1 MNVCMVSLGCDKNL
15 VDSEEMLG
23 VLSNRGFSIINDE
36 READVIIVNT
46 CCFIEDAKK
55 ESIDM
60 ILEMAQYKET
70 GRCKALIVS
79 GCMAQRYKDDIV
91 RDIPEADAVLGT
103 SSTDK
108 IFDVVEQVLKN
119 GHAEAVADASRTPEF
134 AGKTKRVITTGG
146 YYEYLKIAEGCDK
159 NCTYC
164 AIPGMRGH
172 YRSVPMEHLLNQAK
186 YLAGAGTKEL
196 ILVAQETT
204 LYGLD
209 LYGKKSLPELLR
221 KLSAVDGIE
230 WIRILYCYPE
240 EITDELI
247 DEIAAN
253 EKVVHYLD
261 MPMQSAADPVLKR
274 MARRTNQAELR
285 AIVERLR
292 AKVPD
297 IALRTTLITGFPG
310 ETQED
315 FEETYR
321 FVNEMEFDRLGV
333 FTYSQE
339 EGTPAASFEGQLDEE
354 VKNFR
359 RSEIMELQQEISFEK
374 SAECVGKLF
383 DVLIEGYMSEEDIY
397 VGRTYKDAPGV
408 DGSVF
413 VKADRELMS
422 GSIVPVRITGSNEYD
437 LTGELEEEEDEF
449 TE

>member
-79 GCMAQRYKDDIV
+79 GCMAQRYRDDIV

-119 GHAEAVADASRTPEF
+119 GHAEAVTDASRTPEF

-292 AKVPD
+292 TKVPD

-383 DVLIEGYMSEEDIY
+383 DVLIEGYMPEEDIY

>member
-119 GHAEAVADASRTPEF
+119 GHAEAVTDASRTPEF

-383 DVLIEGYMSEEDIY
+383 DVLIEGYMPEEDIY

>member
-359 RSEIMELQQEISFEK
+359 RSEIMELQQVISFEK

>member
-383 DVLIEGYMSEEDIY
+383 DVLIEGYMPEEDIY

>member
-79 GCMAQRYKDDIV
+79 GCMAQRYRDDIV

-119 GHAEAVADASRTPEF
+119 GHAEAVTDASRTPEF

-274 MARRTNQAELR
+274 MERRTNQAELR

-292 AKVPD
+292 TKVPD

-383 DVLIEGYMSEEDIY
+383 DVLIEGYMPEEDIY

>member
-261 MPMQSAADPVLKR
+261 MPMQSAADSVLKR

-383 DVLIEGYMSEEDIY
+383 DVLIEGYMPEEDIY

-413 VKADRELMS
+413 IKADRELMS

-437 LTGELEEEEDEF
+437 LTGKLEEEEDEF